1 LSIKVSYRTT
11 LACDGGGAGHCE
23 KGSLAIFE
31 SPTMAATIRAAVKS
45 GWAVN
50 DQAKCP
56 FC

>member
-1 LSIKVSYRTT
+1 MSIKVSYRTT
-11 LACDGGGAGHCE
+11 LTCDGGGAGLCG
-23 KGSLAIFE
+23 KGSLAVFD

-45 GWAVN
+45 GWVVS